1 MKATDLLKQQHEDV
15 KALFK
20 ALDAGDS
27 EDKKIE
33 IFEELA
39 SSLVAHDAIERE
51 LFYPACE
58 EALGMDSQLGEAL
71 VEHGVVE
78 FSLYEADQAAG
89 KPDFEFKCHV
99 LEEILEHHLEEEENE
114 LFPRVEKRIGAEQ
127 LQELG
132 RQMEQRFEQAR
143 EEDFRG
149 PLHSSL
155 KQVLAGALKP
165 LPAAAVSDERPSSRR
180 KKARRSA

>member
-20 ALDAGDS
+20 ALEGAES

-51 LFYPACE
+51 IFYPACE
-58 EALGMDSQLGEAL
+58 EALGMNSLLGEAL
-71 VEHGVVE
+71 VEHGIVE
-78 FSLYEADQAAG
+78 FSLYQADQAAG
-89 KPDFEFKCHV
+89 KPDFEFKCSV
-99 LEEILEHHLEEEENE
+99 LQEMLEHHIEEEENE
-114 LFPRVEKRIGAEQ
+114 FFSKVEKRIGAEQ
-127 LQELG
+127 LQELA
-132 RQMEQRFEQAR
+132 RVMEQRFEEAR
-143 EEDFRG
+143 EQDFRE
-149 PLHSSL
+149 PLHDNL

-165 LPAAAVSDERPSSRR
+165 TPGGAADEERLSTRQ
-180 KKARRSA
+180 KKARKSA